1 LQHKVPDKLTDPTSV
16 TQIHSI
22 TKHIGMLVNGMHGE
36 PLAQHSSALAAWL
49 ASRVGAAAGC
59 CFPKQASVVCRL
71 HHSLDT
77 HPTSLSPT
85 RPPTCTPLSP
95 PPTPLPSLL
104 SFPAGDARSLVQKS
118 RAEAAEFRFKYG
130 YEMPVHYLS
139 RVLADQAQV
148 YTQVSE
154 SPLACKERSSCLKG
168 VGSFSSS
175 AMWKDCEGA
184 AQLLV
189 GMMQSRHMHSIAN
202 SHASDA
208 PAGVCSLP
216 CPPPCRLPRCGRWA

>member
-1 LQHKVPDKLTDPTSV
+1 MLQPGAVVWSPTLCSSS
-16 TQIHSI
+16 TTHQ
-22 TKHIGMLVNGMHGE
+22 T
-36 PLAQHSSALAAWL
+36 LAQPLSHL
-49 ASRVGAAAGC
+49 
-59 CFPKQASVVCRL
+59 FP
-71 HHSLDT
+71 
-77 HPTSLSPT
+77 HP
-85 RPPTCTPLSP
+85 RIHPPTHNTP
-95 PPTPLPSLL
+95 PPLPLPLTPFL
-104 SFPAGDARSLVQKS
+104 PAGDARSLVQKS

-175 AMWKDCEGA
+175 AMGKDCEGA